1 MSDPL
6 PRFHEW
12 LDDAKKRG
20 LPEPTAMA
28 LATANAQGVPA
39 VRMVLLKA
47 ADTRGFVF
55 YTNLE
60 SNKGGD
66 LRDNPRAALCFFW
79 AETRQVRVSGP
90 VEPVSPAE
98 ADEYFASRPRLS
110 QIGAWASRQSRP
122 LSTFAELELAVASFT
137 AKFGLGAVPRPPHW
151 SGFRVVPERIEFW
164 QLRPYRLHERVVHV
178 RTASGWEEQR
188 LFP

>member
-1 MSDPL
+1 MTDPM

-28 LATANAQGVPA
+28 LATANAQGVPT

-47 ADTRGFVF
+47 ADARGFVF

-60 SNKGGD
+60 SDKASD

-79 AETRQVRVSGP
+79 AETRQVRVTGP

-98 ADEYFASRPRLS
+98 ADEYFASRARLARLGPGPPANPAPCRPS
-110 QIGAWASRQSRP
+110 PSLSSPSRGS
-122 LSTFAELELAVASFT
+122 
-137 AKFGLGAVPRPPHW
+137 PP
-151 SGFRVVPERIEFW
+151 S
-164 QLRPYRLHERVVHV
+164 
-178 RTASGWEEQR
+178 SGWEPSR
-188 LFP
+188 ARPTGRASA